1 MDNGDYLL
9 EVQDLKVY
17 FPLRRSLSEKV
28 MGEPTRYVKAVDGVS
43 FSIPRGKTLGLVGES
58 GCGKSTIG
66 KTLVHLIKPYS
77 GKIIYDGKDIT
88 NLSPAM
94 VREYSKK
101 MQYVFQDP
109 YSSLNPK
116 MTVMEIVRRPL
127 DIFNLFDPAERE
139 SRVLKL
145 LDMTGIAASQASRYP
160 YEFSGG
166 QRQRISIARTLAVE
180 PEFIIADEPTSALDV
195 SIQCQILDLLQDLQK
210 ELNLTMLFI
219 SHDLSVVNYITD
231 NVLVMYLGHYLE
243 QGNTHEVFRNP
254 KHPYTK
260 ALLEALPRRGC
271 STHQREIKLEGYIP
285 SPINP
290 PSGCLLHPRCP
301 FAQPLCAEQC
311 PEMQLIGNRLVS
323 CHYAAEDNFQ
333 KRTLTLSENV

>member
-1 MDNGDYLL
+1 MDNKDYLL

-17 FPLRRSLSEKV
+17 FPLRRSLMEKV
-28 MGEPTRYVKAVDGVS
+28 KGEPVRYVKAVDGVS
-43 FSIPRGKTLGLVGES
+43 FGIPRGGTLGLVGES

-66 KTLVHLIKPYS
+66 KTLVHLIKPHA
-77 GKIIYDGKDIT
+77 GKIIYDGVDIT
-88 NLSPAM
+88 NLPPDKA
-94 VREYSKK
+94 REYCKK
-101 MQYVFQDP
+101 IQYVFQDP

-195 SIQCQILDLLQDLQK
+195 SIQCQILDLLQNLQK
-210 ELNLTMLFI
+210 ELGLTMLFI

-231 NVLVMYLGHYLE
+231 NVVVMYLGHYLE
-243 QGNTHEVFRNP
+243 QGNTHEVFRSP
-254 KHPYTK
+254 SHPYTR
-260 ALLEALPRRGC
+260 ALLDALPRRG
-271 STHQREIKLEGYIP
+271 STVHERNVKLEGYIP

-290 PSGCLLHPRCP
+290 PTGCLLHPRCP
-301 FAQPLCAEQC
+301 FAQPLCAEKC
-311 PEMQLIGNRLVS
+311 PEAQQINNRVVS
-323 CHYAAEDNFQ
+323 CHYVAEDNFQ
-333 KRTLTLSENV
+333 KRTLATSENG